1 MDNHAPFLEL
11 VSHLRKLLELE
22 GYSDSTI
29 KDMSFILD
37 AFTTYMA
44 ENALK
49 EYTPEIG
56 EYLVKYCEQDLH
68 VCESR
73 VVRARRIVR
82 QLNRLSLGL
91 DGRDALWSSRANP
104 IELPSQL
111 GELLS
116 RYIAWCKSNG
126 NNENTLL
133 HKRWICCRFLKNLAD
148 LGCETAGD
156 LSDEMVQT
164 AFLRLGYARY
174 WEKISPFLRFLY
186 MEGLIPYN
194 YANLL
199 HYRKKNTPHP
209 TVYSPEEVAVVED
222 SVSRENPAGVRNYA
236 IILLL
241 SRYGIRSRDVA
252 ALTFENL
259 DFRNNRIRFTQQK
272 TGDIWEGKLFPEV
285 KSALQD
291 YISNAR
297 PEIEGCN
304 NVFLTAMIP
313 YIPLDSFAINTMV
326 GETFKRA
333 DLALLDRRHGSRAF
347 RSSIASNM
355 INDSIS
361 TEIIRKVLGHGTQ
374 YALKYYAKIDIE
386 SMRLCPLP
394 VPAPSGIFAELL
406 SWKVGEGHV

>member
-1 MDNHAPFLEL
+1 MNNHVPFHDL
-11 VSHLRKLLELE
+11 VSHLRELLELE
-22 GYSDSTI
+22 GYSVTTVR
-29 KDMSFILD
+29 DMNFILD
-37 AFTTYMA
+37 AFTAYMA
-44 ENALK
+44 ENALD

-56 EYLVKYCEQDLH
+56 ECLVKYCEEDLH

-73 VVRARRIVR
+73 VVRARGIVR
-82 QLNRLSLGL
+82 KLNRLSLGL
-91 DGRDALWSSRANP
+91 DGRDALWSSRANS
-104 IELPSQL
+104 IALPTKL

-156 LSDEMVQT
+156 MGVEMVQT
-164 AFLRLGYARY
+164 AFLYLGYTRY
-174 WEKISPFLRFLY
+174 WERISPFLRFLY
-186 MEGLIPYN
+186 TEGLIPYN

-199 HYRKKNTPHP
+199 HYQKKNTPHP
-209 TVYSPEEVAVVED
+209 TVYSPEEVAAVED
-222 SVSRENPAGVRNYA
+222 SISRINPAGVRNYA

-259 DFRNNRIRFTQQK
+259 DFRDNRIRFVQQK
-272 TGDIWEGKLFPEV
+272 TGELWECELFPEV

-297 PEIEGCN
+297 PEIEDCN
-304 NVFLTAMIP
+304 NVFLTTMIP
-313 YIPLDSFAINTMV
+313 YVPIDSFAINTMV
-326 GETFKRA
+326 GEVFNRA
-333 DLALLDRRHGSRAF
+333 DISLSGRRHGSRAF

-361 TEIIRKVLGHGTQ
+361 TEIVRKVLGHGTK
-374 YALKYYAKIDIE
+374 YALKYYAKIDIK

-394 VPAPSGIFAELL
+394 VPEPGGTFSQLL
-406 SWKVGEGHV
+406 SWKAGEGHV

>member
-1 MDNHAPFLEL
+1 MDNHVTFLDL

-22 GYSDSTI
+22 GYSVTTVR
-29 KDMSFILD
+29 DMDFILN
-37 AFTTYMA
+37 AFTAYMA
-44 ENALK
+44 ENALE

-56 EYLVKYCEQDLH
+56 ECLVKYCEQDLH

-73 VVRARRIVR
+73 VVRARGIVR
-82 QLNRLSLGL
+82 KLNRLSLGL
-91 DGRDALWSSRANP
+91 DGRNALWSSRANP
-104 IELPSQL
+104 IALPSQL

-116 RYIAWCKSNG
+116 QYIAWCKSNG

-133 HKRWICCRFLKNLAD
+133 HKRWICCRFLKNLVG
-148 LGCETAGD
+148 LGCETAD
-156 LSDEMVQT
+156 ELSDEMVQT

-199 HYRKKNTPHP
+199 HYRKKNIPHP
-209 TVYSPEEVAVVED
+209 TVYSPEEVAAVED
-222 SVSRENPAGVRNYA
+222 SVNRTNPAGVRNYA

-259 DFRNNRIRFTQQK
+259 DFHNNRIRFVQQK
-272 TGDIWEGKLFPEV
+272 TGDLWESELFPEV

-304 NVFLTAMIP
+304 SVFLTAMIP
-313 YIPLDSFAINTMV
+313 YIPLVSFAINTMV
-326 GETFKRA
+326 GEVFKRA
-333 DLALLDRRHGSRAF
+333 DLALSNRRHGSRAF

-361 TEIIRKVLGHGTQ
+361 TEIVRKVLGHGTQ
-374 YALKYYAKIDIE
+374 YALKYYAKIDIK

-394 VPAPSGIFAELL
+394 VPAPSGTFAQLL
-406 SWKVGEGHV
+406 SWKAGEGHV